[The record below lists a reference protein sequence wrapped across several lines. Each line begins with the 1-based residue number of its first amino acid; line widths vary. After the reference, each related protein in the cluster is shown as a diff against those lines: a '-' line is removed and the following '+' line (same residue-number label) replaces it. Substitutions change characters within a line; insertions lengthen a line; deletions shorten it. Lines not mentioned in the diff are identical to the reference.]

1 MLSLRKLSKNDGRE
15 IYDMLQGI
23 KSDDNGFHNDV
34 KDMPYEEFT
43 DWLIKREGY
52 SNNVGLPDWM
62 VPETHYWLFDEEKP
76 VGYGRLRHYLNDN
89 LKIDGGHIGYAISY
103 PFRGNGYGNEILRL
117 LLNEAKEMEILEVH
131 IGANKDNEKSNKV
144 IRANGGEL
152 HGETENKNHYVI
164 YIKSC

>member
-1 MLSLRKLSKNDGRE
+1 MLSLRKLSENDGRQ

-34 KDMPYEEFT
+34 KDMPYEQFA

-52 SNNVGLPDWM
+52 SNSVGLPDWM

-76 VGYGRLRHYLNDN
+76 VGYGRLRHYLNEN

-103 PFRGNGYGNEILRL
+103 PFRGKGYGNEILRL
-117 LLNEAKEMEILEVH
+117 LLNKAKEFGIQEVH
-131 IGANKDNEKSNKV
+131 IGGVNKDNEWSNKI
-144 IRANGGEL
+144 IRKNGGKL
-152 HGETENKNHYVI
+152 HRETENKNY
-164 YIKSC
+164 YILIR